1 MMANITRNVPSTGR
15 VGNNFAFAA
24 SFSATDLPVSSR

>member
-15 VGNNFAFAA
+15 LGKILAFAV
-24 SFSATDLPVSSR
+24 SFSATDFPVSSR